1 MASLVLYGSKQ
12 DWHVW
17 KVLVTA
23 KYANANVYEDCP
35 ATAVVTNARYAAKV
49 KSTINAG

>member
-23 KYANANVYEDCP
+23 KYANAKIIASGCWGSVKISLFDS
-35 ATAVVTNARYAAKV
+35 AAIIFV
-49 KSTINAG
+49 CSF